1 RPVAAAAPERG
12 RLAGEPAMAETP
24 GQPGDALA
32 ATPEAIRAD
41 MARTRAALE
50 RKLGALKGRL
60 LGTSRPA
67 GRQRNTTVATKTKKK
82 AKPAATKA
90 AAKRKKKM
98 PAKKKT
104 VRAGKAR
111 KGAKAAKSAKRVKS
125 ARSTTR
131 TRKPVVRKTQKVLGD
146 MLSG

>member
-1 RPVAAAAPERG
+1 
-12 RLAGEPAMAETP
+12 MAETP

-90 AAKRKKKM
+90 AAKRKKT
-98 PAKKKT
+98 PAKKAA
-104 VRAGKAR
+104 RGGKAR
-111 KGAKAAKSAKRVKS
+111 KGAKAAKSAKGVKGAKS
-125 ARSTTR
+125 AKGSRVAPL
-131 TRKPVVRKTQKVLGD
+131 PVD
-146 MLSG
+146 IA